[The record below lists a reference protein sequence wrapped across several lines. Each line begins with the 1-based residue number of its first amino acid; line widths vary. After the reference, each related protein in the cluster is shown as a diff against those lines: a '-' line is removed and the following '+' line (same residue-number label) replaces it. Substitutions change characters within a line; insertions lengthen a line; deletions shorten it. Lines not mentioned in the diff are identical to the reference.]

1 MVMLVGVDDVTS
13 RSVGASE
20 TGEERGALLS
30 SGHPSSHRPLVCYLH
45 LLVFIEPEVT
55 ILRQKG
61 MGTRDDILI
70 GSD

>member
-30 SGHPSSHRPLVCYLH
+30 RGNPSSHHSLVCDLH

-61 MGTRDDILI
+61 VYLGRYPDWI
-70 GSD
+70 